1 MIDAS
6 GEVEI
11 KEGEMGGEKIPS
23 GCPVHETI
31 STSRK
36 LTDDEIAV
44 HALTFLLAGYDT
56 TAATLSYTS
65 YLLALNPHIQQKLK
79 SEIDNYF
86 EDKPVSFNQKTSIL
100 MM

>member
-1 MIDAS
+1 MS
-6 GEVEI
+6 E
-11 KEGEMGGEKIPS
+11 
-23 GCPVHETI
+23 CPIHETA

-36 LTDDEIAV
+36 LTESDDEIAV

-86 EDKPVSFNQKTSIL
+86 EDKPVSFN
-100 MM
+100 